1 MKQRF
6 SALDVSAQ
14 VAELRPRLVGLRMQ
28 NVYDINSKT
37 YLFKFSRPDFKEML
51 LVESGIRFHSTEFA
65 RDKAHTPSHFCM
77 KIRKHLRTRRL
88 TAVNQLG
95 ADRVVDLRFGEGE
108 AAYHLILEFF
118 ASGNIILTDHEY
130 RILALLRVVEIE
142 GAAGTGAPTM
152 SSDPAGAAAASAP
165 NEGDAKFA
173 VGEIYDLTAARP
185 FQPVTEEKVRGMLES
200 AKAAAS
206 QAAAAA
212 DPGAGAGELFEE
224 PRTGGK
230 VKGGKKKIASTKKSN
245 KDKNKS
251 KENTLRKVIRDK
263 MSQDYGPALV
273 DHCISRSG
281 LDVGLKISEDLDVGP
296 NSTIVLSLL
305 EAFREGDTIVRSCIE
320 SPQKG
325 WIILRALDTAK
336 NGAASPPRLDVTTA
350 PNDRETASTAF
361 VAYDE
366 FHPILFQQFV
376 TDGAAGAEPRSVEFS
391 SFDKCVDEFYSK
403 LEAQKLELRA
413 RQAEMHAVKKLESVK
428 AGHESH
434 VRGLHVLQEES
445 AKTAQAIEANLL
457 LVDSIINTVRS
468 FIASGMD
475 WTDLEDLVK
484 EEKKKGNP
492 VASVITKLRLDVGMV
507 TIQLRDTD
515 WTDSDD
521 DDDDADETD
530 SEADSVDEN
539 EDENGKQAAKPAP
552 KEPTL
557 LSVDLDIY
565 MSAFANARRYY
576 DTKKGAAV
584 KQDKT
589 LQAAEKVIKAAE
601 RKIGIDLKST
611 QQVTPAI
618 TKMRKPYWF
627 EKFLW
632 FISSENYLVVGGRD
646 ATQNELLVKRYL
658 KKGDIY
664 VHADLHGA
672 ASVIVKNIADP
683 DAPRVVPPTTLHQ
696 AGTMS
701 VCMSRAWDAKIVTSA
716 WWVDDTQVSKTAPTG
731 EYLTT
736 GSFMIRGKKNWLPPV
751 QLIYGFAILFKV
763 DESCA
768 ARHYWERRPWRRQG
782 EDGEAADQA
791 GGITDGVAPQADAE
805 QDNANFA
812 ELREDDIA
820 NGDNDEADAGSGGH
834 AENQNAPGVDDSE
847 CAFEAEQEDESE
859 DRPTADSTS
868 AAHEPPE
875 EDDKY
880 AYEDDDIDQALGV
893 PPNDPSAAAA
903 PAKKRLTAKE
913 RRDIRKA
920 RAVGGTG
927 GSDSSL
933 NKDQDAA
940 DSSETPASVDKGK
953 RRPAQNEK
961 TQQQPPA
968 VRGKR
973 GKAKKIKSK
982 YADQDEDD
990 MELMLSLLG
999 SRKVQKQGPPEKLSR
1014 GDVAGTKVGKTQ
1026 SGSLN
1031 AKGKAFAT
1039 SEPPHIPLSQTASD
1053 IPTAGATHSSVSE
1066 GAEGQAPS
1074 KTDATPEDSFPRR
1087 GSNSA
1092 EITRLLAEENI
1103 LQLPEDTDTSFIDT
1117 LTGIPHHTDV
1127 VLHAVAVCAPWSALT
1142 KYKYKAKLVPGS
1154 SKKGKAINTLIA
1166 AFCAAPAEP
1175 ARKPRRDAAALMDNA
1190 DLQEQTRRDDTAKR
1204 ERDLIKLIPDM
1215 EMTNSLLG
1223 KVKVVLGNADLA
1235 NAKSA
1240 SGKKGASKGG
1250 R

>member
-28 NVYDINSKT
+28 NVYDINNKT

-95 ADRVVDLRFGEGE
+95 VDRVVDLRFGEGE

-142 GAAGTGAPTM
+142 GAASAAAQTTLSSFVGA
-152 SSDPAGAAAASAP
+152 AGAAAKP

-173 VGEIYDLTAARP
+173 VGEIYDVTAARP
-185 FQPVTEEKVRGMLES
+185 FQPMTEEKMRSVLES

-206 QAAAAA
+206 RAAAAA
-212 DPGAGAGELFEE
+212 DPAAAAEELLKEE
-224 PRTGGK
+224 RTGGK
-230 VKGGKKKIASTKKSN
+230 VKGGKKKTVGSKKSA
-245 KDKNKS
+245 KDKNKD

-281 LDVGLKISEDLDVGP
+281 LEVGSKVSDDLDVSQ
-296 NSTIVLSLL
+296 NSPIVHALL
-305 EAFREGDTIVRSCIE
+305 EAFREGDKIVQSCIE

-325 WIILRALDTAK
+325 WIILRALDAGK
-336 NGAASPPRLDVTTA
+336 NGRGPPPGTGAVNGEA
-350 PNDRETASTAF
+350 VSTAF

-366 FHPILFQQFV
+366 FHPFLFQQFA
-376 TDGAAGAEPRSVEFS
+376 TNSPSGLEPRCKEFA

-413 RQAEMHAVKKLESVK
+413 RQAEMNAVKKLESVK

-434 VRGLHVLQEES
+434 VQGLHALQQES
-445 AKTAQAIEANLL
+445 AKTAQAIEANLQ
-457 LVDSIINTVRS
+457 LVDSIINTFRS

-475 WTDLEDLVK
+475 WTDLEELVK
-484 EEKKKGNP
+484 DEKKKGNP
-492 VASVITKLRLDVGMV
+492 VASVVTKLRLDVGMV
-507 TIQLRDTD
+507 TIQLPDAD
-515 WTDSDD
+515 WIDSDD
-521 DDDDADETD
+521 EDDNADETD
-530 SEADSVDEN
+530 SEADS
-539 EDENGKQAAKPAP
+539 EDESGDEETRRTKASAKPHAKP
-552 KEPTL
+552 PARERTFLPI
-557 LSVDLDIY
+557 DLDIY
-565 MSAFANARRYY
+565 ISAFANARRYY
-576 DTKKGAAV
+576 DTKKVAAV

-589 LQAAEKVIKAAE
+589 LQAAEKVMKAAE
-601 RKIGIDLKST
+601 RKIEIDLKST

-646 ATQNELLVKRYL
+646 AAQNELLVKRYL

-672 ASVIVKNIADP
+672 ASVIIKNIADP
-683 DAPRVVPPTTLHQ
+683 DAPPAIPPTTLHQ

-768 ARHYWERRPWRRQG
+768 ARHYWERRPWRRPEG
-782 EDGEAADQA
+782 T
-791 GGITDGVAPQADAE
+791 TDGVTEEGADGA
-805 QDNANFA
+805 AK
-812 ELREDDIA
+812 
-820 NGDNDEADAGSGGH
+820 DA
-834 AENQNAPGVDDSE
+834 
-847 CAFEAEQEDESE
+847 
-859 DRPTADSTS
+859 TS
-868 AAHEPPE
+868 AAYEEERSVASVHRENETETGELGTAPPQEPAEKQDSESSSNNDNAPVEAE
-875 EDDKY
+875 EKAETEGNDADDATSATNVMSENTDKY
-880 AYEDDDIDQALGV
+880 AYEDDDNDQASENLHNG
-893 PPNDPSAAAA
+893 PSATAAA
-903 PAKKRLTAKE
+903 AKKRLSAKE
-913 RRDIRKA
+913 RRNIRKA
-920 RAVGGTG
+920 RAIAGMGEP
-927 GSDSSL
+927 DSASH
-933 NKDQDAA
+933 KDGAEEEAQIPDPLLKGEKANRGA
-940 DSSETPASVDKGK
+940 VQSEKVQP
-953 RRPAQNEK
+953 P
-961 TQQQPPA
+961 PPA

-973 GKAKKIKSK
+973 GKAKKMKSK
-982 YADQDEDD
+982 YADQDEED

-999 SRKVQKQGPPEKLSR
+999 SRKAQKQGPPEKLPRADGNSANNVKKHTVNIT
-1014 GDVAGTKVGKTQ
+1014 G
-1026 SGSLN
+1026 
-1031 AKGKAFAT
+1031 KGKVSSASQPQSPLCDIGPEVPMSAADAGVSSGAVDHPAT
-1039 SEPPHIPLSQTASD
+1039 QVP
-1053 IPTAGATHSSVSE
+1053 
-1066 GAEGQAPS
+1066 
-1074 KTDATPEDSFPRR
+1074 KTNISRR
-1087 GSNSA
+1087 GSTSD

-1103 LQLPEDTDTSFIDT
+1103 VQLPEETDTSFLDT

-1154 SKKGKAINTLIA
+1154 SKKGKAIKTLIT
-1166 AFCAAPAEP
+1166 AFCAAPPEP
-1175 ARKPRRDAAALMDNA
+1175 TRKPRREAAALMDGA
-1190 DLQEQTRRDDTAKR
+1190 DVQEQTRRDDAAKR
-1204 ERDLIKLIPDM
+1204 ERDLIKIIPDM
-1215 EMTNSLLG
+1215 EMMNSLLG
-1223 KVKVVLGNADLA
+1223 KVKVVLGNADL
-1235 NAKSA
+1235 KST
-1240 SGKKGASKGG
+1240 SGKKSTKGG
-1250 R
+1250 

>member
-65 RDKAHTPSHFCM
+65 RDKGNSPSHFCM

-88 TAVNQLG
+88 TALNQLG
-95 ADRVVDLRFGEGE
+95 ADRVVDMRFGEGE

-142 GAAGTGAPTM
+142 GAASTSAPTI
-152 SSDPAGAAAASAP
+152 SSDPAGAAGAGAR

-173 VGEIYDLTAARP
+173 VGEIYDVTAARP

-206 QAAAAA
+206 RAAAAA
-212 DPGAGAGELFEE
+212 DPAAAAEELLEE

-230 VKGGKKKIASTKKSN
+230 VKGGKKKIASSKKSG
-245 KDKNKS
+245 KEKNKL

-263 MSQDYGPALV
+263 MSQDYGPTLV
-273 DHCISRSG
+273 DHCIARSG
-281 LDVGLKISEDLDVGP
+281 LDVGSKITEDLDVGP

-305 EAFREGDTIVRSCIE
+305 EAFREGDAIVRSCID
-320 SPQKG
+320 SAQKG
-325 WIILRALDTAK
+325 WIILRALDTTQ
-336 NGAASPPRLDVTTA
+336 NGAAPPPRPDATTA
-350 PNDRETASTAF
+350 PDGRESAPRAF

-366 FHPILFQQFV
+366 FHPFLFEQFV
-376 TDGAAGAEPRSVEFS
+376 ADGASGAEPRSVEFP

-434 VRGLHVLQEES
+434 VRGLNVLQEES

-457 LVDSIINTVRS
+457 LVDSIINTFRS

-475 WTDLEDLVK
+475 WTDLEELVK

-492 VASVITKLRLDVGMV
+492 VASVVTKLRLDVGMV

-521 DDDDADETD
+521 EDDDADETD
-530 SEADSVDEN
+530 SEADSVNESDDE
-539 EDENGKQAAKPAP
+539 DGKKAAKPSPKAP
-552 KEPTL
+552 TV

-576 DTKKGAAV
+576 DTKKIAAV

-601 RKIGIDLKST
+601 RKIEIDLKST

-683 DAPRVVPPTTLHQ
+683 DAPRTIPPTTLHQ

-768 ARHYWERRPWRRQG
+768 ARHYWERRPWRRQE
-782 EDGEAADQA
+782 EDGDLADPA
-791 GGITDGVAPQADAE
+791 DRVTENATPKDAE
-805 QDNANFA
+805 QDNVNFDDMH
-812 ELREDDIA
+812 EDEIA
-820 NGDNDEADAGSGGH
+820 NGDDDGMAARSGEH
-834 AENQNAPGVDDSE
+834 AANENAARVDDSE
-847 CAFEAEQEDESE
+847 RALEAEQDEETEDQ
-859 DRPTADSTS
+859 PTADSTS
-868 AAHEPPE
+868 AEHVLPE
-875 EDDKY
+875 GDDKY
-880 AYEDDDIDQALGV
+880 AYEDDNNDEGMGV
-893 PPNDPSAAAA
+893 LPTDPSLAAAA
-903 PAKKRLTAKE
+903 AKKRLTARE

-920 RAVGGTG
+920 RVVGGTG

-933 NKDQDAA
+933 SKDQDAA
-940 DSSETPASVDKGK
+940 DSSEPSAALDKSK
-953 RRPAQNEK
+953 RKSAQNEK

-999 SRKVQKQGPPEKLSR
+999 SRKVQKQGPPEKLAR
-1014 GDVAGTKVGKTQ
+1014 GDVAGTRSGKTH
-1026 SGSLN
+1026 SGDLS
-1031 AKGKAFAT
+1031 AKGKTLAT
-1039 SEPPHIPLSQTASD
+1039 SESPQMPLNKAASE
-1053 IPTAGATHSSVSE
+1053 IPTAGAAQAPVSE
-1066 GAEGQAPS
+1066 GVEGQAIS
-1074 KTDATPEDSFPRR
+1074 IATATTETSRPRR
-1087 GSNSA
+1087 GSTSA

-1103 LQLPEDTDTSFIDT
+1103 LQLPEETDMSFIDT

-1154 SKKGKAINTLIA
+1154 SKKGKAIKTLIT

-1175 ARKPRRDAAALMDNA
+1175 ARKPRRDIAAIMDDA
-1190 DLQEQTRRDDTAKR
+1190 DVLEQTRRDDAAKR

-1215 EMTNSLLG
+1215 EMANSLLG
-1223 KVKVVLGNADLA
+1223 KVKVVLGTADLA

-1240 SGKKGASKGG
+1240 GGKKGASKGG

>member
-51 LVESGIRFHSTEFA
+51 L
-65 RDKAHTPSHFCM
+65 
-77 KIRKHLRTRRL
+77 IRKHLRTRRL
-88 TAVNQLG
+88 TALIQLG
-95 ADRVVDLRFGEGE
+95 ADRVVDMRFGEGE

-130 RILALLRVVEIE
+130 RILALLRV
-142 GAAGTGAPTM
+142 
-152 SSDPAGAAAASAP
+152 
-165 NEGDAKFA
+165 GDAKFA
-173 VGEIYDLTAARP
+173 VGEIYDVTAARP

-200 AKAAAS
+200 AKAAA
-206 QAAAAA
+206 
-212 DPGAGAGELFEE
+212 
-224 PRTGGK
+224 K
-230 VKGGKKKIASTKKSN
+230 
-245 KDKNKS
+245 
-251 KENTLRKVIRDK
+251 NTLRKMIRDK
-263 MSQDYGPALV
+263 MSQDYGPTLV
-273 DHCISRSG
+273 DHCIARSG
-281 LDVGLKISEDLDVGP
+281 IDVGSKITEDLDVGP

-305 EAFREGDTIVRSCIE
+305 EAFREGDAIVRSCIN
-320 SPQKG
+320 SAQKG
-325 WIILRALDTAK
+325 WIILRALDTTQ
-336 NGAASPPRLDVTTA
+336 NGAPPPPRPDATTG
-350 PNDRETASTAF
+350 PDDRELAPRAF

-366 FHPILFQQFV
+366 FHPFLFEQFV
-376 TDGAAGAEPRSVEFS
+376 ADGASGAEPRSVEFS

-434 VRGLHVLQEES
+434 VRGLNVLQEES

-457 LVDSIINTVRS
+457 LVDSIINTFRS

-475 WTDLEDLVK
+475 WTDLEELVK

-492 VASVITKLRLDVGMV
+492 VASVVTKLRLDVGMV

-515 WTDSDD
+515 WTDSEDE
-521 DDDDADETD
+521 DDDADETD
-530 SEADSVDEN
+530 SEADSPSP
-539 EDENGKQAAKPAP
+539 KAP
-552 KEPTL
+552 TV

-576 DTKKGAAV
+576 DTKKIAAV

-601 RKIGIDLKST
+601 RKIEIDLKST

-683 DAPRVVPPTTLHQ
+683 DAPRTIPPTTLHQ

-768 ARHYWERRPWRRQG
+768 ARHYWERRPWRRQE
-782 EDGEAADQA
+782 EDGDTADPA
-791 GGITDGVAPQADAE
+791 DVITENATPKADAE
-805 QDNANFA
+805 QDNVNFVDIG
-812 ELREDDIA
+812 DDDGVA
-820 NGDNDEADAGSGGH
+820 ARSGEH
-834 AENQNAPGVDDSE
+834 AENENAARVDDSE
-847 CAFEAEQEDESE
+847 RALEAEQDEETEDQ
-859 DRPTADSTS
+859 PTADSTP
-868 AAHEPPE
+868 AEHVLPE
-875 EDDKY
+875 GDDKY
-880 AYEDDDIDQALGV
+880 AYEDDNNDEGMGV
-893 PPNDPSAAAA
+893 LQTNASLAAAA
-903 PAKKRLTAKE
+903 AKKRLTARE

-933 NKDQDAA
+933 SKDQDAA
-940 DSSETPASVDKGK
+940 DSSEPSAALDKSK
-953 RRPAQNEK
+953 RKPAQNEK
-961 TQQQPPA
+961 TQQPPA

-999 SRKVQKQGPPEKLSR
+999 SRKTHSGDLS
-1014 GDVAGTKVGKTQ
+1014 
-1026 SGSLN
+1026 
-1031 AKGKAFAT
+1031 AKGKTLAT
-1039 SEPPHIPLSQTASD
+1039 SEPPHMPLNKTASE
-1053 IPTAGATHSSVSE
+1053 IPTASAAHAPVSE
-1066 GAEGQAPS
+1066 DVEGQAIS
-1074 KTDATPEDSFPRR
+1074 IATPTPETSRPRR
-1087 GSNSA
+1087 GSTSA

-1103 LQLPEDTDTSFIDT
+1103 LQLPEETDMSFIDT

-1154 SKKGKAINTLIA
+1154 SKKGKAIKTLIT

-1175 ARKPRRDAAALMDNA
+1175 ARKPRRDIAAIMDDA
-1190 DLQEQTRRDDTAKR
+1190 DVLEQTRRDDAAKR